1 MASTRHR
8 APGSRQPPPVSEVL
22 CDLRRRSGRSR
33 HDLAYDSGVTAA
45 ELRSFERGTSTPSAE
60 VRRRLATA
68 LAVDPEVLVPAR
80 SAVVVEHDALIVN
93 GQTRPLHTGD
103 TEEILREYLAVLYE
117 MRHPRPGSK
126 VPLREHDV
134 AALAAALG
142 PDADP
147 ETIETRL
154 IELMGVSR
162 EQAAR
167 MRSIISKRPVAA
179 PAARVTLEASPAFA
193 GVQAP
198 SPSPPSS
205 NPVAHV
211 AAPSPDDRTS
221 PIVADGMPP
230 AQDPTGGGPHVP

>member
-1 MASTRHR
+1 
-8 APGSRQPPPVSEVL
+8 VSEVL

-33 HDLAYDSGVTAA
+33 HDLADESGVTAA
-45 ELRSFERGTSTPSAE
+45 ELRSFERGTTTPSAE

-68 LAVDPEVLVPAR
+68 LSVDPEVLVPAR

-117 MRHPRPGSK
+117 MRHPRPGSE

-134 AALAAALG
+134 AGLAAALG

-154 IELMGVSR
+154 VELMGVTR

-167 MRSIISKRPVAA
+167 MRSIISKRRVAA
-179 PAARVTLEASPAFA
+179 PAAGVTLEAAAAFG

-198 SPSPPSS
+198 SPSPPST

-230 AQDPTGGGPHVP
+230 AQDPTGGGPHVS

>member
-1 MASTRHR
+1 M
-8 APGSRQPPPVSEVL
+8 L

-33 HDLAYDSGVTAA
+33 HDLANDSGVTAA

-80 SAVVVEHDALIVN
+80 SAVVVESDAVIVN
-93 GQTRPLHTGD
+93 GQTRPLRTGD

-117 MRHPRPGSK
+117 MRHPRPGTE
-126 VPLREHDV
+126 VRLREHDV
-134 AALAAALG
+134 VALAAALG

-147 ETIETRL
+147 EAIEARL
-154 IELMGVSR
+154 IELMGVTSK
-162 EQAAR
+162 QAAR
-167 MRSIISKRPVAA
+167 MRSTISQRRVVT
-179 PAARVTLEASPAFA
+179 PAAGLALGAAATFG

-198 SPSPPSS
+198 SPSPPST

-221 PIVADGMPP
+221 PIVADGVPP
-230 AQDPTGGGPHVP
+230 AQDPTGGGSHVS

>member
-1 MASTRHR
+1 
-8 APGSRQPPPVSEVL
+8 VSEVL

-33 HDLAYDSGVTAA
+33 HDLANDSGVTAA
-45 ELRSFERGTSTPSAE
+45 ELRSFERGTTTPSAD

-80 SAVVVEHDALIVN
+80 SAVVVEPDALIVN

-117 MRHPRPGSK
+117 MRHPRPGSE

-142 PDADP
+142 PDADH
-147 ETIETRL
+147 ETIEARL
-154 IELMGVSR
+154 IELMGVTS

-167 MRSIISKRPVAA
+167 MRSIILQRRVVTPATGVALG
-179 PAARVTLEASPAFA
+179 AAATFG

-198 SPSPPSS
+198 SPSPPST

-221 PIVADGMPP
+221 PIVADGVPP
-230 AQDPTGGGPHVP
+230 AQDPTGGGSHVS

>member
-1 MASTRHR
+1 M
-8 APGSRQPPPVSEVL
+8 
-22 CDLRRRSGRSR
+22 
-33 HDLAYDSGVTAA
+33 TAA

-60 VRRRLATA
+60 VRCRLATA

-80 SAVVVEHDALIVN
+80 SAVVVESGALIVN
-93 GQTRPLHTGD
+93 GQSRPLHTGD
-103 TEEILREYLAVLYE
+103 TEEILREYLAVLYA
-117 MRHPRPGSK
+117 MRHPRPGSE

-154 IELMGVSR
+154 IELMGVTR

-167 MRSIISKRPVAA
+167 MWSIISKRRVAT
-179 PAARVTLEASPAFA
+179 PAGGVALEGAAAFG

-198 SPSPPSS
+198 SPLPPSTS
-205 NPVAHV
+205 PVAHV
-211 AAPSPDDRTS
+211 AAPSPDDRTL

-230 AQDPTGGGPHVP
+230 AHPTGGGPHVS